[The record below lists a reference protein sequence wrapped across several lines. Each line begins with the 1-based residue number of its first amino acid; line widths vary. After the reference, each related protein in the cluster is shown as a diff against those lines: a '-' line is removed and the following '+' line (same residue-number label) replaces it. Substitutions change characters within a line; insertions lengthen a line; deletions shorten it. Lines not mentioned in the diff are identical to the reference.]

1 MLVVFWGGGRGRR
14 IAARLD
20 QLDRRFDTVQNNL
33 EESQRQLTLF
43 ERATCSMCGRR
54 RRHKDTGNDI
64 PMAPVAPATTAAT
77 VPAGAAGR
85 PASTAS
91 KSPASS
97 GAPAA
102 SAPMRRIVNDERED
116 EMAAN
121 LDVVGD
127 ILADLR
133 LQSQQMGETLDA
145 QNERLAQLKGKADTN
160 LGLVANVNKRTTA
173 LL

>member
-1 MLVVFWGGGRGRR
+1 
-14 IAARLD
+14 
-20 QLDRRFDTVQNNL
+20 
-33 EESQRQLTLF
+33 
-43 ERATCSMCGRR
+43 
-54 RRHKDTGNDI
+54 
-64 PMAPVAPATTAAT
+64 
-77 VPAGAAGR
+77 
-85 PASTAS
+85 
-91 KSPASS
+91 
-97 GAPAA
+97 
-102 SAPMRRIVNDERED
+102 MRRIVNDERED

-145 QNERLAQLKGKADTN
+145 QNERLAQLNGKADTN